1 MPTSL
6 ISLSSRRMLTAAV
19 LVAGWAGSAD
29 AQTLGWAGD
38 PLRDPL
44 WLGSAWVLPVP
55 MILSP
60 CYPFVSCAVLQR
72 ERVLERR
79 RERARAL
86 RDAPDVV
93 FTPQLP
99 LLRPG
104 KSNDAQIRD
113 DWKGAGQVREE
124 FARSGEELEP
134 ESGR

>member
-6 ISLSSRRMLTAAV
+6 MSLPSFRKLAGVVFVTACV
-19 LVAGWAGSAD
+19 GSAQ
-29 AQTLGWAGD
+29 AQTLGWTGD

-55 MILSP
+55 MISSP
-60 CYPFVSCAVLQR
+60 CYPFVSCSVLQR

-134 ESGR
+134 ESRR